1 MRRVTIAALA
11 ALPTLATMGAGSER
25 VAEWRDA
32 RAFPAIGRRL
42 SVGRRALD
50 IHCEGTGSPTVVY
63 ESGKQIPG
71 FFWQPILHR
80 TASFARSCW
89 YDRAG
94 MGWSDPAPAPRT
106 AKDIAMD
113 LHALLHAAG
122 ERPPYV
128 LVAHSLGGFYARV
141 FNGLY
146 KNDVAGLVLVDP
158 ASEDIATR
166 MASTPRRKPPLSPA
180 GMARVAKTLG
190 FFGISRL
197 MGGKMPARPPSWS
210 QAEWR
215 ELNVLEQ
222 QPKSIAA
229 NSGEGPYQALGDEAR
244 AAGDFGSTP
253 VLVLSAGHDALPP
266 DALKEKLIIHRE
278 LSAKSA
284 NGRAV
289 VIEQSG
295 HFIPLEF
302 PDTVVWAVRSVLD
315 ARATASPRRMM
326 VEHTP

>member
-1 MRRVTIAALA
+1 MNRLAIAALA
-11 ALPTLATMGAGSER
+11 ALPTLAIGGAGSER
-25 VAEWRDA
+25 VAEWREA
-32 RAFPAIGRRL
+32 RRFPAIGRRVA
-42 SVGRRALD
+42 VGPRTLD
-50 IHCEGTGSPTVVY
+50 IYCEGSGSPTIVY

-80 TASFARSCW
+80 TASFTRSCW

-106 AKDIAMD
+106 AMNIATD
-113 LHALLHAAG
+113 LHSLLQAAG

-146 KNDVAGLVLVDP
+146 RDDVAGLVLVDP

-190 FFGISRL
+190 FFGLSRL
-197 MGGKMPARPPSWS
+197 MGGLMPPRPPSWTD
-210 QAEWR
+210 ADWR
-215 ELNVLEQ
+215 ELNALEQ

-229 NSGEGPYQALGDEAR
+229 NSGEGPYQELGDEAR
-244 AAGDFGSTP
+244 ASGDFGSTP

-266 DALKEKLIIHRE
+266 DARKEKLVIHRE
-278 LSAKSA
+278 LAAKSD

-289 VIEQSG
+289 VIEHSG

-302 PDTVVWAVRSVLD
+302 PDTVVWAVRSVID
-315 ARATASPRRMM
+315 ATTRR
-326 VEHTP
+326 